1 MLCWVLSPHVTAA
14 TWRDVELV
22 RSRRNTIVSMEKT
35 ESWDVL
41 DEAGDNVAS
50 VQRCELFSNARKLD
64 SVQHVP
70 ERSLAGRVA
79 EELVAR
85 QTAKLERQSSWDL
98 EQPCRSAALGVVV
111 ECEQVPS
118 PQLASVVD
126 DGAPAES
133 WCLCAPSSPA
143 WQPLQTTEELAKM
156 KADDDFLLTVD
167 WDAETEKAK
176 QLVAQRQSHRV
187 DIEAHRLLSSP
198 GTSQELP
205 QLVPEEGGMCEQ
217 ARKRSR
223 TSLLQDFDKQSTQ

>member
-1 MLCWVLSPHVTAA
+1 
-14 TWRDVELV
+14 
-22 RSRRNTIVSMEKT
+22 
-35 ESWDVL
+35 
-41 DEAGDNVAS
+41 
-50 VQRCELFSNARKLD
+50 
-64 SVQHVP
+64 
-70 ERSLAGRVA
+70 
-79 EELVAR
+79 
-85 QTAKLERQSSWDL
+85 
-98 EQPCRSAALGVVV
+98 
-111 ECEQVPS
+111 
-118 PQLASVVD
+118 
-126 DGAPAES
+126 
-133 WCLCAPSSPA
+133 
-143 WQPLQTTEELAKM
+143 M